1 MHDVVWRRD
10 QRRLPRERKLDIR
23 SRKAVDSN
31 DEPRFCNTDTGA
43 RPPSGIFGTA
53 VTGGVL
59 SSSTTRNQQLASLIR
74 VILILVHLASWW
86 PLLGISVVAFDLY
99 IMTAAKRSPDRPHGR
114 RPRCETASDDA
125 TR

>member
-23 SRKAVDSN
+23 SRKAVDS
-31 DEPRFCNTDTGA
+31 DEPRFCDTDIGA
-43 RPPSGIFGTA
+43 RPPSGILGTA

-86 PLLGISVVAFDLY
+86 PLVGISVVAL
-99 IMTAAKRSPDRPHGR
+99 ISTS
-114 RPRCETASDDA
+114 
-125 TR
+125 